1 MNKIIIKATLY
12 IIILLSAAA
21 LGYYALVKNN
31 LLSNPF
37 ESKKAYI
44 LETPLIVK
52 EIKSIAE
59 LYSVCYFDQIV
70 VDSLRKEVSNT
81 DALLNYFGANS
92 TTDTKLVLMASAKV
106 YAGYNLS
113 LLDSND
119 IVVNDSVLTITL
131 PSPQIMD
138 VVMNPSDVSTF
149 IEEGTWSME
158 AVNMVKNKAIEIF
171 RRRSLEKG
179 ILAEAEKKGT
189 SSIQLFFKSLGFKDV
204 FIKNKG

>member
-1 MNKIIIKATLY
+1 MYKTLIKILIYSLVLVAVVG
-12 IIILLSAAA
+12 
-21 LGYYALVKNN
+21 LGYYALIKKN

-44 LETPLIVK
+44 LETPTIVK

-70 VDSLRKEVSNT
+70 VDSLRKEVSKT
-81 DALLNYFGANS
+81 DAFLNYFGANS

-113 LLDSND
+113 FLDSND
-119 IVVNDSVLTITL
+119 IAVNDSVLTITL
-131 PSPQIMD
+131 PLPQIMD

-158 AVNMVKNKAIEIF
+158 AVNMVKNKAVEIF

-189 SSIQLFFKSLGFKDV
+189 TNIQLFFKSLGFKDV
-204 FIKNKG
+204 LIQTK

>member
-21 LGYYALVKNN
+21 LGYYALIKNN

-149 IEEGTWSME
+149 IEEGTCQWKQS
-158 AVNMVKNKAIEIF
+158 
-171 RRRSLEKG
+171 
-179 ILAEAEKKGT
+179 T
-189 SSIQLFFKSLGFKDV
+189 W
-204 FIKNKG
+204 